1 MNRIDLD
8 GRSAIVTGAAMGI
21 GYATAERF
29 LESGARV
36 SLWDFNREA
45 LEKAVER
52 LAAKGEVQAVH
63 ADCGDEASVAAAMRE
78 TEGRFRTF
86 DILVANAGVAG
97 IVKSAW
103 EYTLEEWQY
112 LLRNDLTS
120 VFLCCRAV
128 VPGMVARGYGRIVIV
143 SSIAGLE
150 GAPGN
155 GAYATAKGGAI
166 TYAKTLGKEL
176 AKTGV
181 LVNCSA
187 PSGINTPLL
196 GNVTEA
202 YLETVTSKMPIGRL
216 GEAEEVAA
224 QIAWLASEECSF
236 STGAVFDSSGGRA
249 VY

>member
-8 GRSAIVTGAAMGI
+8 SRNAIVTGAAMGI

-29 LESGARV
+29 LDSGAKV

-45 LEKAVER
+45 LEKAADS
-52 LAAKGEVQAVH
+52 LGKKGEVQAVH
-63 ADCGDEASVAAAMRE
+63 VDCGDEDAVAEAMRE
-78 TEGRFRTF
+78 TTDRFPAI
-86 DILVANAGVAG
+86 DILIANAGVAG
-97 IVKSAW
+97 IMKPAW
-103 EYTLEEWQY
+103 EYTLDDWQR
-112 LLRNDLTS
+112 LMRNDLTS

-128 VPGMVARGYGRIVIV
+128 VPGMIERGYGRIVIV

-155 GAYATAKGGAI
+155 GAYAAAKGGAI

-181 LVNCSA
+181 MVNCSA
-187 PSGINTPLL
+187 PSGIDTPLL
-196 GNVTEA
+196 GDVTPE
-202 YLETVTSKMPIGRL
+202 YMETVTSKMPIGRL
-216 GEAEEVAA
+216 GSAGEVAA
-224 QIAWLASEECSF
+224 QIAWLSSEECSF
-236 STGAVFDSSGGRA
+236 SAGAVYDTSGGRA

>member
-8 GRSAIVTGAAMGI
+8 GRNAIVTGAAKGI
-21 GYATAERF
+21 GYAAAERF
-29 LESGARV
+29 LDSGAKV

-45 LEKAVER
+45 LDNAAER

-63 ADCGDEASVAAAMRE
+63 VDCGDEDAVAAAMRE
-78 TEGRFRTF
+78 TADRFPAI
-86 DILVANAGVAG
+86 DILIANAGVAG
-97 IVKSAW
+97 IVKPAW
-103 EYTLEEWQY
+103 EYTMDDWHHLM
-112 LLRNDLTS
+112 RNDLTS

-128 VPGMVARGYGRIVIV
+128 VPGMIERGYGRIVIV
-143 SSIAGLE
+143 SSIAGME

-155 GAYATAKGGAI
+155 GAYAAAKGGAI

-181 LVNCSA
+181 MVNCSA
-187 PSGINTPLL
+187 PSGIDTPLL
-196 GNVTEA
+196 GDITPE
-202 YLETVTSKMPIGRL
+202 YMETVTSKMPIGRL
-216 GEAEEVAA
+216 GTAEEVAA

-236 STGAVFDSSGGRA
+236 STGAVYDTSGGRA